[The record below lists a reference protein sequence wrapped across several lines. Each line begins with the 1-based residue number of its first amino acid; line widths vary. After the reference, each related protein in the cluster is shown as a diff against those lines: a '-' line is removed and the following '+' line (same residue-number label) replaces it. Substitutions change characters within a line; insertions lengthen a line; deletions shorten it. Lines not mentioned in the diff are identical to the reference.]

1 MSISHTITATALTA
15 AALVLATSAV
25 PTAHAAPTASAP
37 SAERAAR
44 AHVVKASVNR
54 ATVVQGGRV
63 VVSGTVRSGERG
75 DRVTVQVR
83 YAGGRWQRTELT
95 DRLDRHGR
103 FAISDKIGSSRT
115 RAYRVVKP
123 GGDGRKA
130 GRSKPVRVTVYSWR
144 NLSSFTRVTRQNTW
158 DQADVKI
165 NSVAYPSSVVADSQ
179 AAAGS
184 IAYNLERRCRRLETR
199 VGVADTSAETAT
211 GRASLKLDGT
221 EGFTGSYTLT
231 RSTPV
236 VLSVKGAFRLTFDW
250 SSTDPAGP
258 PEDQSGAH
266 VALGSPRVL
275 CHD

>member
-25 PTAHAAPTASAP
+25 PAAHASPTTPAP

-44 AHVVKASVNR
+44 AHVVTASVNR
-54 ATVVQGGRV
+54 AAVVQGGRV
-63 VVSGTVRSGERG
+63 VVHGVVRSGERG
-75 DRVTVQVR
+75 DRVKVQVR
-83 YAGGRWQRTELT
+83 YAGGRWQKTELT

-123 GGDGRKA
+123 AGDGRKA
-130 GRSKPVRVTVYSWR
+130 GHSRPVRVTVYSWR
-144 NLSSFTRVTRQNTW
+144 NLSSFTRVSRQNTW
-158 DQADVKI
+158 DQADVRI
-165 NSVAYPSSVVADSQ
+165 NAVAYPDSVVADSR

-184 IAYNLERRCRRLETR
+184 IAYNLEGRCRQLETR

-221 EGFTGSYTLT
+221 ERFSGSFALT
-231 RSTPV
+231 QSSPV
-236 VLSVKGAFRLTFDW
+236 VMSVSGAFRLTFDW
-250 SSTDPAGP
+250 SSTNPAGP

-266 VALGSPRVL
+266 VALGNPRVL